1 MYVIVSGIFRP
12 ENEWTR
18 QAHLESVTKSGN
30 YTDGSIESDLP
41 MQQLSELFNVN
52 HFIVSQVNAHSALLA
67 SISFKVKGKLTE
79 KRTCWFGWQ
88 ENGQIDRN
96 GSTSLWTRLAIL
108 YAGIAFGI
116 YYCFHVHVMHFFLS
130 FKSFS
135 FNLFP
140 LFFFHPLLSSSSIL
154 LFLLYCPLHLSSSVI
169 LFSSGYRVVL
179 FCVWS
184 LSGFSKILKGP
195 E

>member
-1 MYVIVSGIFRP
+1 MKLTYSNGCFRYSIIGNTIFLLFVIFCILLFIMTFQSTYYDINSALISGNFRP

-67 SISFKVKGKLTE
+67 SISFKV
-79 KRTCWFGWQ
+79 
-88 ENGQIDRN
+88 
-96 GSTSLWTRLAIL
+96 
-108 YAGIAFGI
+108 
-116 YYCFHVHVMHFFLS
+116 
-130 FKSFS
+130 
-135 FNLFP
+135 
-140 LFFFHPLLSSSSIL
+140 
-154 LFLLYCPLHLSSSVI
+154 SVI
-169 LFSSGYRVVL
+169 
-179 FCVWS
+179 
-184 LSGFSKILKGP
+184 